1 MWRLEIIFYIHPLI
15 SKLHNL
21 IFLYVCAGI
30 LFKVVNKLAGY
41 SFFLFPKKKPTYNYH
56 LSGYNIKIEAII
68 MTWKK
73 IQEKTIRMEAKMPE
87 IMKYVARPCL
97 VVWFEFQGFTD
108 PYYSMDIFILDS

>member
-1 MWRLEIIFYIHPLI
+1 M
-15 SKLHNL
+15 
-21 IFLYVCAGI
+21 
-30 LFKVVNKLAGY
+30 NKLAGY

-108 PYYSMDIFILDS
+108 PYYRHLLSKKLPMRHKQAMHL

>member
-1 MWRLEIIFYIHPLI
+1 
-15 SKLHNL
+15 
-21 IFLYVCAGI
+21 
-30 LFKVVNKLAGY
+30 
-41 SFFLFPKKKPTYNYH
+41 
-56 LSGYNIKIEAII
+56 

-108 PYYSMDIFILDS
+108 PYYTMDIFILDS

>member
-1 MWRLEIIFYIHPLI
+1 
-15 SKLHNL
+15 
-21 IFLYVCAGI
+21 
-30 LFKVVNKLAGY
+30 
-41 SFFLFPKKKPTYNYH
+41 
-56 LSGYNIKIEAII
+56 

-108 PYYSMDIFILDS
+108 PYYSMDIFILDSQVVIFSDKWPAWGLLLGTQITSRGWIFL

>member
-1 MWRLEIIFYIHPLI
+1 
-15 SKLHNL
+15 
-21 IFLYVCAGI
+21 
-30 LFKVVNKLAGY
+30 
-41 SFFLFPKKKPTYNYH
+41 
-56 LSGYNIKIEAII
+56 

-108 PYYSMDIFILDS
+108 PYYRHLLSKKLPMRHKQAMHL

>member
-1 MWRLEIIFYIHPLI
+1 
-15 SKLHNL
+15 
-21 IFLYVCAGI
+21 
-30 LFKVVNKLAGY
+30 
-41 SFFLFPKKKPTYNYH
+41 
-56 LSGYNIKIEAII
+56 

-108 PYYSMDIFILDS
+108 PYYYRHLLSKKLPMRHKQAMHL